1 MSLSPIP
8 KRGKSMY
15 SFFKLFQFDVDMK
28 DSARIYGGDIVVP
41 SCKLTNSPLFF
52 EASWRRQRANSSSR
66 GSFNSTH
73 SPRLELVLER
83 YKVLARWR
91 GIPGWWFSS
100 TSNVFQAECLLDRFR
115 ESSYLCQKLRIYI
128 HQATEKIDKNQ
139 HKMLVFCCQIFR
151 KGSNLET
158 FTACES
164 SSRQERNSA
173 SGEPWATWQNLAI
186 FSCSHLCCGS
196 FDGNHHEKWTNLNGN
211 SEWMNGFM
219 LWCLIH
225 FRCEFAVSNL
235 EPPTVH
241 WCGGEQFWISENI
254 DVIDWSLRNMSFMTI
269 ITKPKKVSAYSCCI
283 IAWLTNGSWEIDVIW
298 TRPPGKLEESPGTF
312 WGVGIP
318 KVRTYDLGYGHLHRS

>member
-1 MSLSPIP
+1 
-8 KRGKSMY
+8 MY

-139 HKMLVFCCQIFR
+139 HKMLVFCMFFAVKYSEKGQTWRHSQLVSPQVARNVTVRVESLEPLGKIWPFFRAHICVVAVLMVIIMRNGPIWMETLNGWMVSCFDVWFISDVNLLFQILNLPQSTDVEASSF
-151 KGSNLET
+151 GSPRTSTSSIE
-158 FTACES
+158 ACGTWAS
-164 SSRQERNSA
+164 WRSSRSPKRCQLTAVA
-173 SGEPWATWQNLAI
+173 SLHDSPME
-186 FSCSHLCCGS
+186 
-196 FDGNHHEKWTNLNGN
+196 
-211 SEWMNGFM
+211 
-219 LWCLIH
+219 
-225 FRCEFAVSNL
+225 V
-235 EPPTVH
+235 
-241 WCGGEQFWISENI
+241 
-254 DVIDWSLRNMSFMTI
+254 
-269 ITKPKKVSAYSCCI
+269 
-283 IAWLTNGSWEIDVIW
+283 
-298 TRPPGKLEESPGTF
+298 GK
-312 WGVGIP
+312 
-318 KVRTYDLGYGHLHRS
+318 